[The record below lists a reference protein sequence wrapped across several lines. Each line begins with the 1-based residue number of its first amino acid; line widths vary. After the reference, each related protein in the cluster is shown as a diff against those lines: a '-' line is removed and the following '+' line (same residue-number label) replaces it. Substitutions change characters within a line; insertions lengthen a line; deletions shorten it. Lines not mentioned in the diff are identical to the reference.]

1 MKECCKKY
9 LDEQF
14 GGDADI
20 MSEIYSEYAESARTK
35 AAEAAAALAAGDWTQ
50 LDRVAHTLKGNALAA
65 GDSEMAETAI
75 ELRKTAALHDTDASA
90 SLVAKLESFAKEL

>member
-14 GGDADI
+14 GDDGVVK
-20 MSEIYSEYAESARTK
+20 EIYDEYAVSAHEK
-35 AAEAAAALAAGDWTQ
+35 IAEAGAALAAGDWTL

-65 GDSEMAETAI
+65 GDEELANTAI
-75 ELRKTAALHDTDASA
+75 ELRKAATLKDASGAAALHGRLKD
-90 SLVAKLESFAKEL
+90 LEALL

>member
-14 GGDADI
+14 
-20 MSEIYSEYAESARTK
+20 
-35 AAEAAAALAAGDWTQ
+35 
-50 LDRVAHTLKGNALAA
+50 A

>member
-1 MKECCKKY
+1 MKKT
-9 LDEQF
+9 L
-14 GGDADI
+14 
-20 MSEIYSEYAESARTK
+20 
-35 AAEAAAALAAGDWTQ
+35 AAAALAAGDWTQ

-75 ELRKTAALHDTDASA
+75 ELRKTAALNDTDASV

>member
-14 GGDADI
+14 GDDDVVK
-20 MSEIYSEYAESARTK
+20 EIYDEYVASAK
-35 AAEAAAALAAGDWTQ
+35 EKIAEAGAALAAGDWTT

-65 GDSEMAETAI
+65 GDEELANTAI
-75 ELRKTAALHDTDASA
+75 ELRKAATLNDASGAAALHGR
-90 SLVAKLESFAKEL
+90 LKELEALL